1 MKNTESTL
9 KISFIIIVVFI
20 LGYNFNN
27 YFNWSTHT
35 DVYGTLFFKW
45 SYCIRFVASASIGV
59 LYYLFGKY
67 DNIVLKTN
75 DSKVM
80 KIITSIFLGII
91 VQFIGFIL
99 ATGILPDW
107 ISEFDTP
114 YANHISELINDL
126 IFICIV
132 IPISLYHFL
141 KNK

>member
-1 MKNTESTL
+1 MKNSESTL

-35 DVYGTLFFKW
+35 DVYGILFFKR

>member
-1 MKNTESTL
+1 MKNSESTL

-35 DVYGTLFFKW
+35 DVYGILFFKR

-99 ATGILPDW
+99 ATCILPDW
-107 ISEFDTP
+107 ILEFDTP